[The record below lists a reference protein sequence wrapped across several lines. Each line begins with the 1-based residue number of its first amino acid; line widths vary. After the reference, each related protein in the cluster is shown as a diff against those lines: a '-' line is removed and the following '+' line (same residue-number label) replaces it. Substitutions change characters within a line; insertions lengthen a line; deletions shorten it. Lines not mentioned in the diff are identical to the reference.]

1 MELRPLQQLLDLYA
15 DESGLP
21 VVLTDGHGRWL
32 TRPPERLMPQGIAG
46 REAQARLEARL
57 GQTIV
62 DYAGRGEGVV
72 CEVTPGIRLAMV
84 PVRSGGVRDSYVWA
98 GPFADEREAVCSSAE
113 ETVEG
118 RSFPSWDSW
127 PELLHG
133 NTADAAVV
141 LARLV
146 RLTPVIESLLSQ
158 ERAEESMQRRT
169 ELLRQLWTDGEVS
182 SAAWGTA
189 LAAASSEVDFIG
201 FAAKT
206 EGRRFILCD
215 YAGPGED
222 AVRGLAFSLGEGYIG
237 QVATSRQAAFWEDVS
252 HDPRTFVFAGRGL
265 QPKAVF
271 CVPVFRDQTL
281 AGVLFGGSVSERRL
295 GKDTISFARA
305 LADGRTAGLTLAAV
319 RADRDMAFTR
329 LTTFVETCGTIYN
342 AQDAK
347 RLAYILID
355 MSLNLVAGPFSCV
368 VLKPSDQKVQLV
380 SRGLSR
386 QQTEPYVRDVAA
398 RWSKRARKRSAT
410 EAELCEMP
418 DMSAVLECP
427 LYDRNELLGVWCIG
441 LQDPDQY
448 AQYRDYM
455 TIVAQAAA
463 SVLYRLWEKGK
474 IGRGDAVQLLNRAL
488 GYWDAYA
495 YEKTQEA
502 RELALPLAR
511 SLQLGD
517 EEVRLIGEACLI
529 YPYPISFLEE
539 VLQAPEL
546 LRVVSD
552 FEAIVHNQEGG
563 ASKPR
568 TDGEGKGCTGGQLLA
583 LIYVYLQ
590 FNRDLAAVNR
600 LEAVGSRVRE
610 AFRQFCESREMVEGE
625 LLLGSAEPAAAKEE
639 GAAEGPPDISRLD
652 LPALSAREQEVLA
665 HVLQGK
671 SNREIAEELVIS
683 EHTVKNHMTH
693 IFHKLG
699 VADRTQAIALV
710 YQASWRS

>member
-1 MELRPLQQLLDLYA
+1 MELRPLQVLLELYA

-21 VVLTDGHGRWL
+21 VVLTDGLGSWL
-32 TRPPERLMPQGIAG
+32 TRPPERLIPPGVAG
-46 REAQARLEARL
+46 KEVQARLEERV

-72 CEVTPGIRLAMV
+72 CEVTPGIRLALV
-84 PVRSGGVRDSYVWA
+84 PVRSGGGRDSYIWA
-98 GPFADEREAVCSSAE
+98 GPFADEREAVGSSAE
-113 ETVEG
+113 ATADG
-118 RSFPSWDSW
+118 QSFPDWSFW
-127 PELLHG
+127 PESLHG
-133 NTADAAVV
+133 NTADAALV
-141 LARLV
+141 LVRLV
-146 RLTPVIESLLSQ
+146 RLAAVVESLLAQ
-158 ERAEESMQRRT
+158 ERAEESTRRRT
-169 ELLRQLWTDGEVS
+169 ELLRQLWTDGELP
-182 SAAWGTA
+182 SAAWDTA
-189 LAAASSEVDFIG
+189 LAAASSEMDFIG
-201 FAAKT
+201 FAVKT
-206 EGRRFILCD
+206 DGRRFVLCD
-215 YAGPGED
+215 YAGPGEA

-265 QPKAVF
+265 QPRAVF

-295 GKDTISFARA
+295 GKDTLSFAQA
-305 LADGRTAGLTLAAV
+305 LADGRTAGLTLATV

-329 LTTFVETCGTIYN
+329 LTTFVETCGTIYH

-347 RLAYILID
+347 RLAYILVD

-386 QQTEPYVRDVAA
+386 QQTESYVRDVAA
-398 RWSKRARKRSAT
+398 RWSKRARKQIAP
-410 EAELCEMP
+410 EAEWCEMP

-448 AQYRDYM
+448 AQYREYM

-488 GYWDAYA
+488 SYWDAKVS
-495 YEKTQEA
+495 EKTHEA

-529 YPYPISFLEE
+529 YPYPTSFLEE
-539 VLQAPEL
+539 VLQAPDL
-546 LRVVSD
+546 HRVISD
-552 FEAIVHNQEGG
+552 FENIVHNQEN
-563 ASKPR
+563 STIPTSDR
-568 TDGEGKGCTGGQLLA
+568 EGKGSTGGQLLA

-590 FNRDLAAVNR
+590 SNRDLAAVHQ
-600 LEAVGSRVRE
+600 LKAVGSGVKE
-610 AFRQFCESREMVEGE
+610 AFLQFCASMEMVEGE
-625 LLLGSAEPAAAKEE
+625 LLLGADEPAAAREE
-639 GAAEGPPDISRLD
+639 SVADGPPDISQLD
-652 LPALSAREQEVLA
+652 LPTLSAREQEVLA
-665 HVLQGK
+665 QVLQGK

-699 VADRTQAIALV
+699 VTDRTQAIALV
-710 YQASWRS
+710 YKASWRS